1 MSLRIESRFCEKRR
15 AHVSLPRA
23 ISPCLPQS
31 CCQAPRPSCRRGCL
45 RSAQLLLRNSW
56 PLQPVGLLLPSK
68 AEPWGDR
75 KAPDQQECCA
85 LLLSKQMLS
94 LGINLASDNKVLMPL
109 ASEVDMVES
118 RTKPLCLRSELQIF
132 RSPSRAQHHTALLS
146 SPRLTDESSQQPGTR
161 F

>member
-1 MSLRIESRFCEKRR
+1 MRKEEPTSHCHGQSVPACLNPAARHHGPHAGGAACAVLSSCSGTHGHCSLWG
-15 AHVSLPRA
+15 
-23 ISPCLPQS
+23 S
-31 CCQAPRPSCRRGCL
+31 CC
-45 RSAQLLLRNSW
+45 
-56 PLQPVGLLLPSK
+56 PSK